1 MNYLN
6 KNYKFLLLNYK
17 MYRRKLITN
26 DGFIDHY
33 QKVHREYEDTFP
45 KIIIKFEKSLK
56 NKK

>member
-1 MNYLN
+1 
-6 KNYKFLLLNYK
+6 